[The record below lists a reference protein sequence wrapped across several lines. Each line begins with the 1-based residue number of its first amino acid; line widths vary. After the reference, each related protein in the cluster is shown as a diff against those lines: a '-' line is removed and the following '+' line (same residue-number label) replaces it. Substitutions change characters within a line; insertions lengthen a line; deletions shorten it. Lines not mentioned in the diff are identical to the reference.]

1 MLPGL
6 VTVSALWNSQRLVTI
21 LFSLKAQFL
30 FHSSR
35 KPSLSPW
42 RDLGPYLPHS
52 QLKFRPPNPRLLSA
66 CTCLRRHWSR
76 ALPALLPQHTGTA
89 VVLLCPCWYISESLN
104 KLLADL
110 QCLQA
115 RCSRHF
121 PYCCHRVRHMVL
133 PAKVF
138 PPDTRQPHDYCSL
151 WEIGESAPQKRDI
164 RCLWNNQHPS
174 HDGKSKTAPS
184 SCEKGLSDL
193 LLVLQQRQVA
203 VNSGIWMLPSSIGWR

>member
-1 MLPGL
+1 MHLPEEAL
-6 VTVSALWNSQRLVTI
+6 ELRTACSSA
-21 LFSLKAQFL
+21 
-30 FHSSR
+30 
-35 KPSLSPW
+35 
-42 RDLGPYLPHS
+42 
-52 QLKFRPPNPRLLSA
+52 SA
-66 CTCLRRHWSR
+66 HCNCCG
-76 ALPALLPQHTGTA
+76 AA
-89 VVLLCPCWYISESLN
+89 VPLLCPSESLN

-110 QCLQA
+110 RCLQA

-121 PYCCHRVRHMVL
+121 PYCCHRVRHTVL

-151 WEIGESAPQKRDI
+151 WETGESAPQKRDI

-203 VNSGIWMLPSSIGWR
+203 VNSGI

>member
-1 MLPGL
+1 MHLPEEAQEQHAACSSASQY
-6 VTVSALWNSQRLVTI
+6 TV
-21 LFSLKAQFL
+21 
-30 FHSSR
+30 
-35 KPSLSPW
+35 
-42 RDLGPYLPHS
+42 
-52 QLKFRPPNPRLLSA
+52 
-66 CTCLRRHWSR
+66 
-76 ALPALLPQHTGTA
+76 TA
-89 VVLLCPCWYISESLN
+89 VVLLCPYCYISESLN

-115 RCSRHF
+115 RCSKHF
-121 PYCCHRVRHMVL
+121 PYCCHRVRHTVL

-164 RCLWNNQHPS
+164 QCLWNNQHPS

-193 LLVLQQRQVA
+193 LLVLQQRHVVA
-203 VNSGIWMLPSSIGWR
+203 NNGM